1 MAAQPAPAPSITST
15 PARIRDDAHAL
26 DVAKSFAKSIALTA
40 VARDR
45 DRRLPWLELDQLS
58 ASGLLSITVP
68 REYGGP
74 DVSAATLATVI
85 ATLAAADG
93 SIGQIPQNHF
103 YALEVLRVGG
113 TDAQKQFFFGRAL
126 AGERFGNALA
136 EIGHKDYTR
145 RTRLVRRRDGDDVEE
160 IDVNDA
166 RANAEVRVDSKG
178 NSNGTSTSN
187 GGDAKGAATGD
198 GTSANQDRDLQ
209 SHIQGRKF
217 YCTGAIFAHWIPTL
231 VVADDDGLDVTYLA
245 IVPRHAPGITITD
258 DWDGFG
264 QRVTGSGSV
273 DFDHVPVD
281 PGHIVPF
288 LASFER
294 PTTIGPVAQI
304 MHAAIDLGIGQGA
317 FDATLPFVRDH
328 ARPWIDA
335 GVQRA
340 SDDPLVIRQTGDIAV
355 QLRGAWAL
363 LRRAGRLV
371 DAARTSMDEHSVA
384 AASIAVA
391 EARALTTTASLDAA
405 NRLFELCGT
414 SATLDELGLDRFW
427 RNARTHTLHDPV
439 RWKYHA
445 IGNYYLNDTLP
456 PRHGAL

>member
-1 MAAQPAPAPSITST
+1 MSAHPSTLAHVPLAQRAPTPSLSAPARALPLSPDPAPPIAFEPT
-15 PARIRDDAHAL
+15 RIRDDAHAL
-26 DVAKSFAKSIALTA
+26 EAAKAFAHGIAKSA

-45 DRRLPWLELDQLS
+45 ERRLPWGELDALS
-58 ASGLLSITVP
+58 ASGLLAITVP
-68 REYGGP
+68 HEYGGAG
-74 DVSAATLATVI
+74 VSAATLATVI
-85 ATLAAADG
+85 ATIAAADG

-113 TDAQKQFFFGRAL
+113 TEAQKRFFYSRAL
-126 AGERFGNALA
+126 AGDRFGNALA
-136 EIGHKDYTR
+136 EIGHKDFKR
-145 RTRLVRRRDGDDVEE
+145 RTRLERDGDHFR
-160 IDVNDA
+160 I
-166 RANAEVRVDSKG
+166 
-178 NSNGTSTSN
+178 
-187 GGDAKGAATGD
+187 
-198 GTSANQDRDLQ
+198 
-209 SHIQGRKF
+209 HGRKF

-231 VVADDDGLDVTYLA
+231 CVAQEDGREVTYLA
-245 IVPRHAPGITITD
+245 IVPRRSAGVTITD

-273 DFDHVPVD
+273 EFDNVYAD
-281 PGHIVPF
+281 AAHIVPF

-317 FDATLPFVRDH
+317 FDATLPFIRERS
-328 ARPWIDA
+328 RPWIDA
-335 GVQRA
+335 GVERA
-340 SDDPLVIRQTGDIAV
+340 SDDPLVIRQVGDIAV

-363 LRRAGRLV
+363 LRRAGRIV
-371 DAARTSMDEHSVA
+371 DAAQREMTEHTVA

-405 NRLFELCGT
+405 NQLFELCGT
-414 SATLDELGLDRFW
+414 ASTLDHLGLDRFW